1 MFSFFP
7 TIAHAAT
14 SAGATAALNILKVI
28 NKFIINPIIA
38 LLFAVAIL
46 SFLWGMANYVRKAEN
61 ENERKKAQ
69 DTIMYSVI
77 GLVIMVS
84 VYGIMRFIMNTLG
97 VTGINPEQGIVDIT
111 I

>member
-7 TIAHAAT
+7 TIVYAAT

-28 NKFIINPIIA
+28 NKFIVNPIIA
-38 LLFAVAIL
+38 LLFAVAVL

-69 DTIMYSVI
+69 DAIMYGVI

-84 VYGIMRFIMNTLG
+84 VYGIMRFVMNTLG